1 MSAYRLNAL
10 LWSIGCIVGGTL
22 LLLFNFDAFVE
33 YERWTQYI
41 LAGVLAV
48 LGVVFLVGFLSSR
61 QHWWRLI
68 PGWTLLALAVM
79 IYLSSGPAIS
89 GQQTAPILFLGLTCA
104 FTHIYLLD
112 RAERWWAILPG
123 GFMLVLAIVI
133 GVSNAIVHLEI
144 LFIGMGL
151 VFFLLY
157 AADGRH
163 RQWWALIP
171 GGVLTLFGCFVFAAV
186 YGEQYAIVRWWPIL
200 LILVGLVFGWQA
212 TRRAAPQPLM
222 VDQAPRSSARNRPS
236 ANATT
241 PSTNNQKSLSNTPA
255 EYTRPAPGASVEIL
269 PDPDE

>member
-10 LWSIGCIVGGTL
+10 LWSIGCIVGGIL
-22 LLLFNFDAFVE
+22 LLLFNFDSFAH

-41 LAGVLAV
+41 LAGLLAV
-48 LGVVFLVGFLSSR
+48 LGVVFLVAFLSSR

-79 IYLSSGPAIS
+79 IYLSTGLTIN
-89 GQQTAPILFLGLTCA
+89 GQQTAPILFVGLACA
-104 FTHIYLLD
+104 FGHIYLLD

-133 GVSNAIVHLEI
+133 GMSNAIAHLEI

-157 AADGRH
+157 VADGRR

-171 GGVLTLFGCFVFAAV
+171 GGVLTLFGCFVFAAS

-200 LILVGLVFGWQA
+200 LILIGLVFGWQA
-212 TRRAAPQPLM
+212 TRRSPPQPLI
-222 VDQAPRSSARNRPS
+222 VNQAPRSSLRNRPS
-236 ANATT
+236 
-241 PSTNNQKSLSNTPA
+241 TNVTSVPTDNQKPPSMASV

>member
-10 LWSIGCIVGGTL
+10 LWSIGCVVGGVL
-22 LLLFNFDAFVE
+22 LLLFNFESFVH

-41 LAGVLAV
+41 FAGVLAV
-48 LGVVFLVGFLSSR
+48 LGVVFLIASLSSR
-61 QHWWRLI
+61 EHWWRLI

-79 IYLSSGPAIS
+79 IYLSSGSAIN

-133 GVSNAIVHLEI
+133 GVSNAIAHLEI

-157 AADGRH
+157 AADGRR

-171 GGVLTLFGCFVFAAV
+171 GGVLTLFGCFIFAAV
-186 YGEQYAIVRWWPIL
+186 YGEQFTIIRWWPIL
-200 LILVGLVFGWQA
+200 LVLIGLIFGWQA
-212 TRRAAPQPLM
+212 TRRAPPQPLM
-222 VDQAPRSSARNRPS
+222 VNQAPRPSLRNHSSGSVTA
-236 ANATT
+236 AATT
-241 PSTNNQKSLSNTPA
+241 LPKPVSNGPS
-255 EYTRPAPGASVEIL
+255 EYTRPAPCASVEIL
-269 PDPDE
+269 PDLYE